1 MKTVRQLLQGKGS
14 QVSTIAPSATAYDTM
29 KLMAEKNIGAL
40 LVFDGKN
47 LVGIISERDIA
58 HKIYLLEQTAR
69 QIRVSEIMT
78 KQVVCV
84 GPDSTNEECMAL
96 ITDKRVRHLPVLEDG
111 RVVGIISIGDL
122 VKDTISEQQFIIE
135 QLEQYIK
142 GER

>member
-14 QVSTIAPSATAYDTM
+14 QVNTIAPSATAYDAM

-40 LVFDGKN
+40 LIFDGKS

-58 HKIYLLEQTAR
+58 RKIYLLEQPAR
-69 QIRVSEIMT
+69 QIPVSKIMT
-78 KQVVCV
+78 KEVVCV
-84 GPDSTNEECMAL
+84 GPDRTNEECMAL
-96 ITDKRVRHLPVLEDG
+96 ITDKRIRHLPVLEDG

-122 VKDTISEQQFIIE
+122 VKDTIAEQQFIIE
-135 QLEQYIK
+135 QLEHYIK

>member
-14 QVSTIAPSATAYDTM
+14 QVSTIAPSATAYDAM

-40 LVFDGKN
+40 LVFDGKS

-58 HKIYLLEQTAR
+58 RKIYLLEQPAK
-69 QIRVSEIMT
+69 QIPVSKIMT
-78 KQVVCV
+78 KEVVCV
-84 GPDSTNEECMAL
+84 GPDRTNEECMAL
-96 ITDKRVRHLPVLEDG
+96 ITDKRIRHLPVLEDG

-122 VKDTISEQQFIIE
+122 VKDTITEQQFIIE
-135 QLEQYIK
+135 QLEHYIK

>member
-14 QVSTIAPSATAYDTM
+14 QVSTIAPSASAYDAM

-47 LVGIISERDIA
+47 LAGIVSERDIA
-58 HKIYLLEQTAR
+58 RKIYLLEQTAK
-69 QIRVSEIMT
+69 QIPVSEIMT
-78 KQVVCV
+78 KEVVCV
-84 GPDSTNEECMAL
+84 APDRTNEECMAL
-96 ITDKRVRHLPVLEDG
+96 ITDKRIRHLPVLEDG
-111 RVVGIISIGDL
+111 RIVGIISIGDL

-135 QLEQYIK
+135 QLEHYIK

>member
-1 MKTVRQLLQGKGS
+1 MKSVRQLLQGKGNE
-14 QVSTIAPSATAYDTM
+14 VSTITPSATAFDAM

-40 LVFDGKN
+40 LVFDGKT

-58 HKIYLLEQTAR
+58 RKIYLLEQPAR
-69 QIRVSEIMT
+69 QIAVSEIMT
-78 KQVVCV
+78 KHVVCV
-84 GPDSTNEECMAL
+84 GPERTNEECMAL
-96 ITDKRVRHLPVLEDG
+96 ITDKRIRHLPVLEDG

-122 VKDTISEQQFIIE
+122 VKDTISEQRFIIE

>member
-1 MKTVRQLLQGKGS
+1 MKTVRQLLQAKGS
-14 QVSTIAPSATAYDTM
+14 QVSTIAPSATAYDAM

-40 LVFDGKN
+40 LVFDRKD

-58 HKIYLLEQTAR
+58 RKIYLLEQPAR

-84 GPDSTNEECMAL
+84 GPDHTNEECMAL
-96 ITDKRVRHLPVLEDG
+96 ITDKRIRHLPVLGDG
-111 RVVGIISIGDL
+111 QVVGIISIGDL
-122 VKDTISEQQFIIE
+122 VKDTIAEQQFIIE
-135 QLEQYIK
+135 QLEHYIK